1 MISHTVRY
9 FKLMYIVA
17 GILVS
22 NKEICETVDQIEI
35 AARVQMRDK
44 LKPLPQ
50 PPKKLQHPTLISKG
64 KLKVRIAN
72 CWFPNFDLF
81 NILNGIKSR
90 LSSYCV
96 INIWTLQE
104 YVVENF
110 INFLHKKIM
119 INSDCDMIYK

>member
-9 FKLMYIVA
+9 FKLIYIVG

-35 AARVQMRDK
+35 ATRVQVRNK
-44 LKPLPQ
+44 LIPLPH
-50 PPKKLQHPTLISKG
+50 PAKKLQHPTSIGKG
-64 KLKVRIAN
+64 KLKVPITN
-72 CWFPNFDLF
+72 CWSPNFDLF

-90 LSSYCV
+90 LSSYCT
-96 INIWTLQE
+96 INIWSLPE
-104 YVVENF
+104 YVLECL
-110 INFLHKKIM
+110 INFLCTKIM